1 MNNMHGVTSWSDI
14 FGLLFYS
21 PLPSILLP
29 PSPPYSE
36 MVNKLLL
43 GAAPPNRE

>member
-1 MNNMHGVTSWSDI
+1 MHGVKSWSDL

-29 PSPPYSE
+29 PSPPYPK

-43 GAAPPNRE
+43 GAAAPPNRE